1 MILLLDFDLL
11 GVELFLNFLQGCL
24 YSDPLSGVHQFDQSR
39 DALVRGP
46 PTPRSSFETGYA
58 VNRYC
63 LALLECV
70 GTVLR
75 FAFVAD
81 TVAAAKDTRDFF
93 YVAMCSMAHDVIVFY
108 CLDIA
113 GVRGALYFDFF
124 QFLL

>member
-1 MILLLDFDLL
+1 MLLLDFDLL
-11 GVELFLNFLQGCL
+11 GVEFLLNFLQGGL
-24 YSDPLSGVHQFDQSR
+24 HADPVSGVHQFDQSR

-46 PTPRSSFETGYA
+46 PTPRSSFETGNA
-58 VNRYC
+58 VNRYRF
-63 LALLECV
+63 ALLECV

-113 GVRGALYFDFF
+113 GVHGALYFDFV
-124 QFLL
+124 